1 MRTLALLT
9 LITAFAAPITTAP
22 LKVPDEPSYED
33 DGINHADDLDP
44 GPSALD
50 SFALKVPVKDG
61 HTLALLIAEK
71 KRLRLALKMS
81 DNSGGWIC

>member
-1 MRTLALLT
+1 MRTFALFT
-9 LITAFAAPITTAP
+9 LIIATAVPTTPEP

-44 GPSALD
+44 GPSVLD

-71 KRLRLALKMS
+71 DHPRLALKMT
-81 DNSGGWIC
+81 DNSGGWIV